1 METSKKFALGAYV
14 VSKAGRDKDRVFIV
28 TGILDELY
36 VAVADGDLRKID
48 NPKKKKIKHL
58 NPMDKI
64 SEEIADKLNNNKK
77 VTNLSVRREIE
88 KLNDFES

>member
-1 METSKKFALGAYV
+1 MKTSKKFVLGEYV
-14 VSKAGRDKDRVFIV
+14 VSKAGRDKDRLFIV
-28 TGILDELY
+28 TSILDEIY
-36 VAVADGDLRKID
+36 VTVADGDLRKID

-88 KLNDFES
+88 KLNEF

>member
-1 METSKKFALGAYV
+1 MKTSKKFVLGEYV
-14 VSKAGRDKDRVFIV
+14 VSKAGRDKDRIFIV
-28 TGILDELY
+28 TSILDEIY

-88 KLNDFES
+88 KLNEF

>member
-1 METSKKFALGAYV
+1 METSKKFVIGEYV
-14 VSKAGRDKDRVFIV
+14 ISKAGRDKDRVFII

-36 VAVADGDLRKID
+36 VTVADGDLRRVE
-48 NPKKKKIKHL
+48 NPKRKKLKHL
-58 NPMDKI
+58 NPINKI

-88 KLNDFES
+88 KLNEF

>member
-1 METSKKFALGAYV
+1 MKTSKKFVLGEYV
-14 VSKAGRDKDRVFIV
+14 VSKAGRDKDRLFIV
-28 TGILDELY
+28 TSILDEVY

-88 KLNDFES
+88 KLNEF

>member
-1 METSKKFALGAYV
+1 MKTSKKFVLGEYV
-14 VSKAGRDKDRVFIV
+14 VSKAGRDKDRFFIV
-28 TGILDELY
+28 TSILDDLY
-36 VAVADGDLRKID
+36 VTVADGDLRKID

-88 KLNDFES
+88 KLNEF

>member
-1 METSKKFALGAYV
+1 MKTSKKFVLGEYV
-14 VSKAGRDKDRVFIV
+14 VSKAGRDKDRLFIV
-28 TGILDELY
+28 TSILDELY

-88 KLNDFES
+88 KLNEF

>member
-1 METSKKFALGAYV
+1 MKTSKKFVLGEYV
-14 VSKAGRDKDRVFIV
+14 VSKAGRDKDRLFIV
-28 TGILDELY
+28 TNILDELY

-88 KLNDFES
+88 KLNEF